1 MVRAPPELLRQLVI
15 EAADQHMSLN
25 RLIRG
30 RLGV

>member
-1 MVRAPPELLRQLVI
+1 VVRVTPELPRQLVI
-15 EAADQHMSLN
+15 EAANQHVSLN